1 MGLAR
6 VVSWKLISVHGSVID
21 DTFANQ
27 HFPGAFQSLLE
38 DCGQRLV
45 RVRQVSS
52 VVLLLRKATV
62 RPLGG
67 IRQRSGAF
75 TGHICCLVVLIGC
88 RRRQCRKVLLVH
100 HDVPI

>member
-1 MGLAR
+1 MLADKFQGEFSGCAFVGLAR

-45 RVRQVSS
+45 RVRQ
-52 VVLLLRKATV
+52 
-62 RPLGG
+62 
-67 IRQRSGAF
+67 I
-75 TGHICCLVVLIGC
+75 
-88 RRRQCRKVLLVH
+88 
-100 HDVPI
+100 